1 VTDTIR
7 TDLAPAPP
15 HASPADG
22 RLAVTE
28 ALLEA
33 QAAVAAVVDRLALDP
48 AGLDHATADVLLRLA
63 RSECG
68 VRGVDIGTE
77 CQLTATRVSRLL
89 DRAEA
94 EGLVRRTPDPTDRR
108 AQQVVLTDKGHDAA
122 ARLTPLMYGVLDDLV
137 LGALSVAERDVLVSL
152 LDRLRDRAHELLA
165 EA

>member
-1 VTDTIR
+1 
-7 TDLAPAPP
+7 
-15 HASPADG
+15 
-22 RLAVTE
+22 VTE

-122 ARLTPLMYGVLDDLV
+122 ARLTPLMDGVLDDLV
-137 LGALSVAERDVLVSL
+137 LGSLSVAERDVLVSL

>member
-1 VTDTIR
+1 VTDSIR

-15 HASPADG
+15 QATPADE

-108 AQQVVLTDKGHDAA
+108 AQQVVLTDKGRDAA
-122 ARLTPLMYGVLDDLV
+122 ARLTPLIDGVLDELV
-137 LGALSVAERDVLVSL
+137 LGSLSVAERNVLVRL
-152 LDRLRDRAHELLA
+152 LDRLRDRAHGLLA
-165 EA
+165 GT